1 MTIKNSPSQARL
13 QNTSLFNL
21 AERLYLLGPL
31 LVWVLKRRQK
41 KLQLKSKHVMIFWHN
56 FVFRVKVP
64 VVVPIDIPPRDIPVR
79 DRILQA
85 KTQNKLYGMI
95 KLG

>member
-1 MTIKNSPSQARL
+1 
-13 QNTSLFNL
+13 
-21 AERLYLLGPL
+21 
-31 LVWVLKRRQK
+31 
-41 KLQLKSKHVMIFWHN
+41 MIFWHN

-64 VVVPIDIPPRDIPVR
+64 AVVPIDIPPRDIPVG

>member
-1 MTIKNSPSQARL
+1 
-13 QNTSLFNL
+13 
-21 AERLYLLGPL
+21 
-31 LVWVLKRRQK
+31 
-41 KLQLKSKHVMIFWHN
+41 MIFWHN

-64 VVVPIDIPPRDIPVR
+64 AVVPIDIPPVG

>member
-13 QNTSLFNL
+13 QNNLLVNL

-64 VVVPIDIPPRDIPVR
+64 AVVPIDIPPVG